1 MYNYMIH
8 FFFGK
13 ALLLVVVKETVSLCG
28 FGLHGTH
35 YVAQGGFA
43 FELTVAQA
51 SLELEVFLFN
61 PPSSW
66 VADMWHLQLF
76 EGGYCPFFFS
86 SFFFFALGVI
96 LL

>member
-35 YVAQGGFA
+35 YVASSCLG
-43 FELTVAQA
+43 
-51 SLELEVFLFN
+51 
-61 PPSSW
+61 PSN
-66 VADMWHLQLF
+66 VGIIGL
-76 EGGYCPFFFS
+76 
-86 SFFFFALGVI
+86 
-96 LL
+96 